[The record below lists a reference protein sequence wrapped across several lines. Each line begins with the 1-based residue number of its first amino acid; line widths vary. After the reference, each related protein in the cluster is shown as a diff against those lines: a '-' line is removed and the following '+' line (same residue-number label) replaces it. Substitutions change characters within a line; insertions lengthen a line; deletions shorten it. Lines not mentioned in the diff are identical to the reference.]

1 MYAELL
7 EMSEDNA
14 WDTSNSTP
22 DGLPEDL
29 ETGWVAGLNLFV
41 LNPWQI
47 D

>member
-14 WDTSNSTP
+14 WDMSDSTP

-29 ETGWVAGLNLFV
+29 ETGWVAGLNDS
-41 LNPWQI
+41 WQI